1 MKRQVEVC
9 IISDIELGKTGG
21 YPLELLKY
29 LRSIEPQLLI
39 LMGGVINKNQF
50 KKRYFSRKNLL
61 ILHQIMQ
68 MTLDGTKVVVI
79 TGSSKGNF
87 RKFSGVKLG
96 NIHFREE
103 MVFKIQGKE
112 YWICN
117 SISRANAG
125 LSSAKKAFENLL
137 SYVSVRG
144 LLKQCN
150 KDEAKQTF
158 NPKNFQSRLERHKA
172 DAIISPLTAS
182 PFINLKSGNSVELYN
197 PGSWSCEMSTLE
209 FSGGW
214 GEIYRYNDLD
224 FGLRNP
230 KLEVGSEKG
239 GVSESEF
246 IIKRKPLPYEV

>member
-9 IISDIELGKTGG
+9 IISDIELGKSGG

-39 LMGGVINKNQF
+39 LMGGVINKSQF
-50 KKRYFSRKNLL
+50 RKRYFSRKNLL
-61 ILHQIMQ
+61 ILHQIME

-79 TGSSKGNF
+79 TGSSKDSF
-87 RKFSGVKLG
+87 QKFSGVKLG

-117 SISRANAG
+117 SFSRANTG
-125 LSSAKKAFENLL
+125 LSSAKKALEKLL
-137 SYVSVRG
+137 LGSVRG
-144 LLKQCN
+144 LLKQKN
-150 KDEAKQTF
+150 KGEAKHPF
-158 NPKNFQSRLERHKA
+158 NPKNFQSHLKRHKA

-182 PFINLKSGNSVELYN
+182 PFINVKSGNSIELYN
-197 PGSWSCEMSTLE
+197 PGSWSSEMSVLE

-214 GEIYRYNDLD
+214 GEIYRYNELD

-230 KLEVGSEKG
+230 KLEVVPEKE